1 MARPLNVNWLRES
14 VDLLA
19 DMYIVK
25 EETTRLNIFSQTVR
39 SVQKRSHASTVA
51 LIHLEDPVTSR
62 DVAHYPSP
70 VHSSTCNAYL
80 INTIVPKTEKVFKKG
95 KELHTDLDGEF
106 IFFPL
111 NEKHFKGALILHYE
125 QGVET
130 DELFTE
136 FLDHA
141 WTALKGV
148 VWLTATHYHV
158 EELSTRFNAIMSTT
172 PQGIVFVDDSGK
184 AAWVNRQAA
193 EILGVDDNKN
203 EPLAISQA
211 MTRLRNSAVNQNDI
225 QREGM
230 KLFSSPNQ
238 SIEDWRWIFGDP
250 VSLVL
255 SVSCTPV
262 VSENIR
268 GRLWAFTDVTS
279 LHVANQQL
287 TELNVEL
294 DEKRKIADEQNQAKS
309 GFLANMSHEIR
320 TPMNGVIGMTSLLIG
335 TPLNDEQQD
344 YVETIRISGETL
356 LSLINDILDFSKI
369 ESGKLDLEMQPFLLN
384 TVVEETYDLLSLK
397 ANEKGLDLLYQID
410 PDVPAEIIGDITRL
424 RQILV
429 NLVSNGIKFT
439 PNGEI
444 LISIKTIEKA
454 DHKYTLEFT
463 VKDTGIGIP
472 KDKFHRLFQSFSQVD
487 SSTTRKYGGT
497 GLGLAICQ
505 RLVEVMGGNIR
516 VESENGKGSSFIF
529 TIKAEASSTIK
540 QFYQRLSP
548 EEVALQDK
556 RIFILDDN
564 LTNLRILKKQ
574 FELWEMDAE
583 IFNHHEQVLEAIAD
597 KNFDLGIIDMLLP
610 GMNGTDI
617 ARMIRGRSGNEH
629 LPLILF
635 SSAGHVTMEG
645 ADKDLFAAILN
656 KPVKYEYIRRTLLN
670 VLSAGNVVR
679 RSDNAVKEEPDS
691 YGRSNIINI
700 LVAEDNDINQKLVRR
715 SLEKLGLLSD
725 IVFNGL
731 EVMQAIEQKHYDLI
745 FMDVQ
750 MPEMDGYEATRLVTE
765 RYGSGDKPVII
776 AMTANALSGDREKAL
791 EEGMDDYISKPFK
804 ITDLKAKIDK
814 WFPDVTKDLSV

>member
-1 MARPLNVNWLRES
+1 LAIDKNINWLRES

-19 DMYIVK
+19 DMYVVK
-25 EETTRLNIFSQTVR
+25 EENGRVNIFNHTIR
-39 SVQKRSHASTVA
+39 SVQKHAHATTVS
-51 LIHLEDPVTSR
+51 LIHLEDAVTAR
-62 DVAHYPSP
+62 EVAHYPVA
-70 VHSSTCNAYL
+70 VHTSTCNAYFV
-80 INTIVPKTEKVFKKG
+80 NSIVPKNHILIKPGTEFHK
-95 KELHTDLDGEF
+95 DLEGSF

-111 NEKHFKGALILHYE
+111 NEKHYKGVVIMHYE
-125 QGVET
+125 QDFEES
-130 DELFTE
+130 DAFNE
-136 FLDHA
+136 FLQHV
-141 WTALKGV
+141 WTAVKGV
-148 VWLTATHYHV
+148 IWLTATHYHV
-158 EELSTRFNAIMSTT
+158 EELSTRFNAIMATT

-184 AAWVNRQAA
+184 SAWANKQAA
-193 EILGVDDNKN
+193 SFLDVDDNKN
-203 EPLAISQA
+203 EPVTIAMAMNKLRTSAI
-211 MTRLRNSAVNQNDI
+211 NQDDI

-238 SIEDWRWIFGDP
+238 SIMDWRWIFGDP
-250 VSLVL
+250 VTLVL

-369 ESGKLDLEMQPFLLN
+369 ESGKLDLETAPFLLN

-439 PNGEI
+439 PRGEI
-444 LISIKTIEKA
+444 LVSIKMLEKI
-454 DHKYTLEFT
+454 DSKYTLEFS

-516 VESENGKGSSFIF
+516 VESENGKGSAFIF
-529 TIKAEASSTIK
+529 TIKVDANSSIK
-540 QFYQRLSP
+540 QFHKKVSP
-548 EEVALQDK
+548 EEVVLHNK
-556 RIFILDDN
+556 RVFILDDN

-574 FELWEMDAE
+574 FEVWEMEAE
-583 IFNHHEQVLEAIAD
+583 IFSHHEPLLEAIESQS
-597 KNFDLGIIDMLLP
+597 FDLGIIDMLMP
-610 GMNGTDI
+610 EKDGVDV
-617 ARMIRGRSGNEH
+617 ARLIKSKF
-629 LPLILF
+629 PDQKIPFILF
-635 SSAGHVTMEG
+635 SSAGFVTMEG
-645 ADKDLFAAILN
+645 DDKDLFAAILN
-656 KPVKYEYIRRTLLN
+656 KPVKYEYIRRTLLS
-670 VLSAGNVVR
+670 VLSKGGQKLEATNKIVT
-679 RSDNAVKEEPDS
+679 NAYSKSTE
-691 YGRSNIINI
+691 INI

-731 EVMQAIEQKHYDLI
+731 EVMQAIEHKHYDLI

-750 MPEMDGYEATRLVTE
+750 MPEMDGYEATRLVIE
-765 RYGSGDKPVII
+765 RYGSGNKPVII

-791 EEGMDDYISKPFK
+791 DEGMDDYISKPFK
-804 ITDLKAKIDK
+804 ITDLKEKIDK
-814 WFPDVTKDLSV
+814 WFPHLAKDLPAN